1 MVNTITGPE
10 IVYVTGVTPAGN
22 LAATQYPVT
31 VAQIAALASNFSN
44 DSPSSVSTAI
54 GTTLLAASLITG
66 LLNRTGPTAVF
77 TDTTDTAVAIVAAL
91 AGVTG
96 DSFYIDIKN
105 ATAFAQTL
113 QGGTGVTM
121 SVSNTIPPN
130 SLAEYL
136 VVINSATTVTFN
148 HVFTVPLTT
157 SALEVTTAL
166 STVGAGTIT
175 AAGIAG
181 GIVQRSGAQSATAF
195 ADTTDTAANII
206 AAVFNAHV
214 GQSFEFTYQNT
225 TNAPATIG
233 GGTGVTVSGIT
244 VAQANSSVR
253 YLVTYTAAATV
264 TMVGFMSTPNPQ
276 TGTVVANGASAVVV
290 ANTAVSPNSQITFTA
305 KTIGGTPAGAPFLS
319 AITAGTGFSVKAA
332 AGDTSTYNYAITW

>member
-1 MVNTITGPE
+1 MATPVGNE
-10 IVYVTGVTPAGN
+10 IVLVTGVTPAGN
-22 LAATQYPVT
+22 LAATQFPVT
-31 VAQIAALASNFSN
+31 LDQIAALAAV
-44 DSPSSVSTAI
+44 SSGNTPTNVTAAT
-54 GTTLLAASLITG
+54 GTTLTAAAIISGLI
-66 LLNRTGPTAVF
+66 NRSGTSANF
-77 TDTTDTAVAIVAAL
+77 SDTTDTAAAIYAASGSNT
-91 AGVTG
+91 ANT
-96 DSFYIDIKN
+96 FYTAIKN
-105 ATAFAQTL
+105 ATPFVQTL
-113 QGGTGVTM
+113 LGGTGVTL
-121 SVSNTIPPN
+121 SSSALVPPN
-130 SLAEYL
+130 SVATFL
-136 VVINSATTVTFN
+136 VTFTNATTAVFN
-148 HVFTVPLTT
+148 HVDTTPLTT
-157 SALEVTTAL
+157 NALEITTAL
-166 STVGAGTIT
+166 TTVGAGTIT

-195 ADTTDTAANII
+195 ADTTDTATNII
-206 AAVFNAHV
+206 AGVLNAHV

-264 TMVGFMSTPNPQ
+264 TMVGFMTTPNPQ

-290 ANTAVSPNSQITFTA
+290 ANTAVSPNSQITFTL